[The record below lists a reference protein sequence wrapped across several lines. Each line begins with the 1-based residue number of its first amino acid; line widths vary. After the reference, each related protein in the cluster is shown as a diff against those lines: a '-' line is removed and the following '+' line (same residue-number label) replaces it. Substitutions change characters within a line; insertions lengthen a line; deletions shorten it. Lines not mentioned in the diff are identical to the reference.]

1 MTGFVFTLKA
11 EPDQRLDLS
20 QLTPATLAGL
30 STREIAARAI
40 GTSRHRLAVGD
51 VFGISGTSGET
62 LRFEGGSSRFDRI
75 GAAMA
80 SGEIHVEGDAGW
92 RVGRSMTGG
101 RLTISGSVGGF
112 AGSGMSGG
120 FLGIGGDAGERLGGP
135 MAGEMGGM
143 AGGAIRVGGKA
154 GPRAADRMRRGTIA
168 IAGDVAENAASRMIA
183 GTLIV
188 GGRTNGTPGRLM
200 KRGTLFLCG
209 GVEKLAP
216 TFLDNGV
223 ADLVILR
230 LMADELSRSP
240 VGPVPFDGAPM
251 RRIGGDL
258 AVLGKGEVFLPA

>member
-11 EPDQRLDLS
+11 QPDQRLDLS
-20 QLTPATLAGL
+20 QVTPATLAGMAP
-30 STREIAARAI
+30 REIGALAI
-40 GTSRHRLAVGD
+40 GTSRHELTVAD
-51 VFGISGTSGET
+51 VFDISGTAGDI
-62 LRFEGGSSRFDRI
+62 LRFEGGSQRFDRI
-75 GAAMA
+75 GEAMA

-120 FLGIGGDAGERLGGP
+120 FLAIGGDAGERLGGP

-143 AGGAIRVGGKA
+143 AGGAIRVAGNA
-154 GPRAADRMRRGTIA
+154 GPRAADRMRRGTIMV
-168 IAGDVAENAASRMIA
+168 AGDVADGAASRMIA

-188 GGRTNGTPGRLM
+188 AGKVHGTPGRLM

-209 GVEKLAP
+209 GVERLAP

-223 ADLVILR
+223 ADLIILR
-230 LMADELSRSP
+230 LMADEFAR
-240 VGPVPFDGAPM
+240 GPIGSVPFDGAPM
-251 RRIGGDL
+251 RRMGGDT
-258 AVLGKGEVFLPA
+258 AVLGKGEVFLPS

>member
-1 MTGFVFTLKA
+1 MTGLVFTLKA

-30 STREIAARAI
+30 SHGQIAALAI
-40 GTSRHRLAVGD
+40 GTSRHKLTVGE
-51 VFGISGTSGET
+51 VFDFSGASGET
-62 LRFEGGSSRFDRI
+62 LRFVGGSSRFDRI
-75 GAAMA
+75 GEAMA
-80 SGEIHVEGDAGW
+80 AGDIHVEGEAGW

-143 AGGAIRVGGKA
+143 AGGAIRVNGNA
-154 GPRAADRMRRGTIA
+154 GLRAADRMRRGTIMV
-168 IAGDVAENAASRMIA
+168 AGDAAEGAASRMIA

-188 GGRTNGTPGRLM
+188 GGRTHGTPGRLM